1 MGNDAIGY
9 FFIILL
15 VLIIAPLVFW
25 VLSMFYAWLKWLLND
40 KKKLNE
46 SYSFMEEIENP
57 IKDDYKLQY
66 KLGKSSQVILSLT
79 DVKLNELK
87 QLSLEVK
94 EKGVHSY
101 ILNSKLLSN
110 GKYFIQLT
118 TNNQKIT
125 KQIIIDN

>member
-25 VLSMFYAWLKWLLND
+25 VISMLYAWVKWLFND

-46 SYSFMEEIENP
+46 SFSIFEEINNP
-57 IKDDYKLQY
+57 IKEEYTLSY
-66 KLGKSSQVILSLT
+66 KLGQSCKVVLSIM

-87 QLSLEVK
+87 QLSAEEK
-94 EKGVHSY
+94 EKGTHTYV
-101 ILNSKLLSN
+101 LNSKLLSN
-110 GKYFIQLT
+110 GRYFIQLT

>member
-25 VLSMFYAWLKWLLND
+25 VLSMLYAWVLWLFKD

-46 SYSFMEEIENP
+46 SFSFMEEIDNP
-57 IKDDYKLQY
+57 IKDEYNIQY
-66 KLGKSSQVILSLT
+66 KLGQSSEVILSLT

-87 QLSLEVK
+87 QLSKEEK
-94 EKGVHSY
+94 EKGSY
-101 ILNSKLLSN
+101 SFMLNSKLLSN
-110 GKYFIQLT
+110 GRYFIQLT
-118 TNNQKIT
+118 TNNQTIT

>member
-25 VLSMFYAWLKWLLND
+25 VLSMLYAWSVWLFND
-40 KKKLNE
+40 KKKLNQ
-46 SYSFMEEIENP
+46 SFSFIEEIENP
-57 IKDDYKLQY
+57 IKDEYELQY
-66 KLGKSSQVILSLT
+66 KLGQSSQVILSLT

-87 QLSLEVK
+87 QLFKGKK
-94 EKGVHSY
+94 EKGTHSF

-110 GKYFIQLT
+110 GRYFIQLT
-118 TNNQKIT
+118 TNNQTIT
-125 KQIIIDN
+125 KQLIIDN

>member
-25 VLSMFYAWLKWLLND
+25 VISMLYAWVKWLFND

-46 SYSFMEEIENP
+46 SFSQMEEIKNP
-57 IKDDYKLQY
+57 IKNEYQFNY
-66 KLGKSSQVILSLT
+66 NLGQNSRVKISLK
-79 DVKLNELK
+79 DVKLNLLKELAA
-87 QLSLEVK
+87 EEK
-94 EKGVHSY
+94 EKGSHSY
-101 ILNSKLLSN
+101 VLNSKLLSN
-110 GKYFIQLT
+110 GKYFIQME
-118 TNNQKIT
+118 TNNQTIT

>member
-25 VLSMFYAWLKWLLND
+25 ILSLLYAWVKWLFND

-46 SYSFMEEIENP
+46 SFSFMEEIDNP

-66 KLGKSSQVILSLT
+66 KLGQSGRVILSLT
-79 DVKLNELK
+79 DMKLNELR
-87 QLSLEVK
+87 QLLLEEK
-94 EKGVHSY
+94 EKGSHSY
-101 ILNSKLLSN
+101 VLNSKLLSN

>member
-25 VLSMFYAWLKWLLND
+25 VLSMLYAWVIWLLKD

-46 SYSFMEEIENP
+46 SFSFMEEIDNP
-57 IKDDYKLQY
+57 IKNDYKIQY
-66 KLGKSSQVILSLT
+66 KLGQSSQVILSIT

-87 QLSLEVK
+87 QLSKDDK
-94 EKGVHSY
+94 EKGSYSY
-101 ILNSKLLSN
+101 ILNSRMLSN
-110 GKYFIQLT
+110 GRYFIQLT

>member
-25 VLSMFYAWLKWLLND
+25 FLSLLYAWVIWLFKD

-46 SYSFMEEIENP
+46 SFSFMEEIENP
-57 IKDDYKLQY
+57 IKDDYELQY
-66 KLGKSSQVILSLT
+66 KLGQSSRIILSLT

-87 QLSLEVK
+87 QLSNDDKQE
-94 EKGVHSY
+94 GAHSF
-101 ILNSKLLSN
+101 ILNTKLLSN
-110 GKYFIQLT
+110 GRYILQLT
-118 TNNQKIT
+118 TSNQTIT

>member
-25 VLSMFYAWLKWLLND
+25 VLSMLYAWVKWLFND

-46 SYSFMEEIENP
+46 SFSFMEEIDNP
-57 IKDDYKLQY
+57 IKDEYKLQY
-66 KLGKSSQVILSLT
+66 KLGNSSQVILSLT

-87 QLSLEVK
+87 QLFQDEK

-101 ILNSKLLSN
+101 VLNSKLLSN

-118 TNNQKIT
+118 TNNQTIT